1 MMETRNLSI
10 RESIFEDCE
19 YFAKWE
25 SDPVI
30 TEYLSCEEERSYK
43 DVVGEWVLDS
53 QDKTKLQMTVVDK
66 KLRQPIGRIYITDID
81 PAKDSLDI
89 TRFYYIA
96 DAEKRMEVGREIL
109 VEVLEHFFIFLHMER
124 VTVELYTGDKEGE
137 DLFESLGFVREGI
150 ERNATKKNGRYFD
163 MHLMSLL
170 RSDFFEKVHDRQ
182 LELIRQSELIKIRKI
197 QYAAVLLMQ
206 YHKHKYD
213 ITVKIIM

>member
-30 TEYLSCEEERSYK
+30 TEFLSCEEERSYK

-53 QDKTKLQMTVVDK
+53 QNDTILQMTVVDK
-66 KLRQPIGRIYITDID
+66 NLRQPIGRVYITHID

-89 TRFYYIA
+89 TRFYYITEP
-96 DAEKRMEVGREIL
+96 EKRMEVGREIL
-109 VEVLEHFFIFLHMER
+109 IEILQHAFIFLHMER

-150 ERNATKKNGRYFD
+150 ERNATKKNGRYYD

-170 RSDFFEKVHDRQ
+170 RSDFFEKVHDR
-182 LELIRQSELIKIRKI
+182 
-197 QYAAVLLMQ
+197 
-206 YHKHKYD
+206 
-213 ITVKIIM
+213 

>member
-10 RESIFEDCE
+10 RESVFEDCE

-43 DVVGEWVLDS
+43 DVVGEWVIDS
-53 QDKTKLQMTVVDK
+53 RDKSKLQLTIIDK
-66 KLRQPIGRIYITDID
+66 QQRRPMGRIYITDID

-96 DAEKRMEVGREIL
+96 EDGNRFDIGREIL
-109 VEVLEHFFIFLHMER
+109 IEVLEHVFVFLHMER
-124 VTVELYTGDKEGE
+124 VTVEIYMGDKEGK
-137 DLFESLGFVREGI
+137 DLFESLGFQREGI
-150 ERNATKKNGRYFD
+150 ERHATKKNGRYYD

-170 RSDFFEKVHDRQ
+170 RADFFDKIHDR
-182 LELIRQSELIKIRKI
+182 
-197 QYAAVLLMQ
+197 
-206 YHKHKYD
+206 D
-213 ITVKIIM
+213 

>member
-170 RSDFFEKVHDRQ
+170 RSDFFEKVHDR
-182 LELIRQSELIKIRKI
+182 
-197 QYAAVLLMQ
+197 
-206 YHKHKYD
+206 
-213 ITVKIIM
+213 